1 LEENHWIEFKHYSVQ
16 ACNSTSTYSF
26 TAEVLCDKSI
36 TSAGN
41 PKIISVDTSH
51 CEAKVVVAHKAGCP
65 AGKAMNLSNFINEYP
80 WVLGLIMIIGGPIV
94 ALFGRRW
101 FPWVTAGIVSM
112 TALLLCLIF
121 CEITGF
127 MEKPIEI
134 VASVIFSLSL
144 ALLSGWFVMKT
155 VWVAIGLL
163 GVIGGLFVGEV
174 VYAFFIF
181 ELGAHQLWVMV
192 LFCVFCAS
200 LGGLLSFYFSK
211 KVVLFATSLIGSYSF
226 MRGWSY
232 FFGGFPNE
240 EDILLSLYENMQLQY
255 EFEERFW
262 YYIAMFIVG
271 TLGGIYYQ
279 SLNDHEHEL
288 LKGDLNYQKSDD
300 NYKRVKE
307 TVTKRKEELKVKF
320 NKQREELKERVKKGK
335 EELSKKVKQRRQS
348 SKGTE
353 QLLKDKAVESVAE
366 QGSHD

>member
-1 LEENHWIEFKHYSVQ
+1 
-16 ACNSTSTYSF
+16 
-26 TAEVLCDKSI
+26 
-36 TSAGN
+36 
-41 PKIISVDTSH
+41 
-51 CEAKVVVAHKAGCP
+51 
-65 AGKAMNLSNFINEYP
+65 
-80 WVLGLIMIIGGPIV
+80 
-94 ALFGRRW
+94 
-101 FPWVTAGIVSM
+101 
-112 TALLLCLIF
+112 
-121 CEITGF
+121 

>member
-1 LEENHWIEFKHYSVQ
+1 MRALQNKTQDYKAGNLTWNFCQYAAWPANQPLQKANTFAYEYNDKLGIYIPVTDGKLMPNKITVKEDLDENRWIEFKHYSVQ

-26 TAEVLCDKSI
+26 TAEILCDKSI

-65 AGKAMNLSNFINEYP
+65 AGKAMNLSKFINDYP
-80 WVLGLIMIIGGPIV
+80 WVLGLIMIVGGPIV

-101 FPWVTAGIVSM
+101 FPWVTAGIVTITS
-112 TALLLCLIF
+112 LLLCLIF

-127 MEKPIEI
+127 MDKPIEI

-155 VWVAIGLL
+155 VWVAIGIL

-174 VYAFFIF
+174 VYAFLIF

-240 EDILLSLYENMQLQY
+240 EDILLSLYENMQL
-255 EFEERFW
+255 
-262 YYIAMFIVG
+262 
-271 TLGGIYYQ
+271 
-279 SLNDHEHEL
+279 
-288 LKGDLNYQKSDD
+288 
-300 NYKRVKE
+300 
-307 TVTKRKEELKVKF
+307 
-320 NKQREELKERVKKGK
+320 
-335 EELSKKVKQRRQS
+335 
-348 SKGTE
+348 
-353 QLLKDKAVESVAE
+353 
-366 QGSHD
+366 